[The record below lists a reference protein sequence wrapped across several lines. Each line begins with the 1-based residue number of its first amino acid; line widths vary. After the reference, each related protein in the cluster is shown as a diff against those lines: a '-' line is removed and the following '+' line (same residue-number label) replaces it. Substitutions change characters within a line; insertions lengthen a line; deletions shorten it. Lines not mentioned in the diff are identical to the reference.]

1 MIEKLFLFLTLV
13 TFTSWINA
21 IVFEIDWIAYAAL
34 KDSRLEGGAS
44 LKGKVVLYK
53 GDKLI
58 KYKDGFVFSIAYTE
72 DGFIEGKVIPV
83 CNPAQRSLLDRLK
96 EYLWGGN
103 SQEEP
108 LRVSLLSGSFAQRNN
123 RGFERLEIINVERD

>member
-1 MIEKLFLFLTLV
+1 MVKKLFLSIALMTSS
-13 TFTSWINA
+13 SWI
-21 IVFEIDWIAYAAL
+21 IPTVFEIDWVAYATL
-34 KDSRLEGGAS
+34 KDSQLEGGAS
-44 LKGKVVLYK
+44 LKGKVLLYK

-58 KYKDGFVFSIAYTE
+58 KYKDGFVFSIAYIE

-83 CNPAQRSLLDRLK
+83 CNPTQRSLLDRLK

-108 LRVSLLSGSFAQRNN
+108 LRVSLVSGSFAQRNN
-123 RGFERLEIINVERD
+123 RGFERLEIINVHE